1 RSRAVLPPRLRRD
14 DRSAHSAFRL
24 GPVDA
29 KRVELGELMQ
39 KSPGRRRY
47 RDERAR
53 ISEQDR
59 LSQLTIPGPETEPGA
74 FVAGEL
80 ELVAE
85 LVRCIGD
92 DQHII
97 ADALGKARY
106 FGLDREVAGIGA
118 ASTGNKRPR
127 LLLNDPRAELL
138 RGVPYVRSKLPIAVA
153 AADDQQDGGPT

>member
-1 RSRAVLPPRLRRD
+1 KWCRPWRCRRSRAVLPPRLRRD

-80 ELVAE
+80 ELVAAE
-85 LVRCIGD
+85 KGRDRTRIGRLRPRRCFTDRPHCHPGS
-92 DQHII
+92 II
-97 ADALGKARY
+97 AVGHPALCLAQKA
-106 FGLDREVAGIGA
+106 FL
-118 ASTGNKRPR
+118 
-127 LLLNDPRAELL
+127 
-138 RGVPYVRSKLPIAVA
+138 
-153 AADDQQDGGPT
+153 Q